1 MKEKMIMKKI
11 VAVIWITVLG
21 MAQLANAS
29 SYQYVSAEELK
40 GWLEAEDSVLLM
52 DIQVKEEFAAHH
64 IKGSL
69 ETNSYPVK
77 SGADRKRIDPAIKLN
92 QSNDYRAVVVVCP
105 RGKGG
110 AKRAYD
116 YLNKAGVSDNKL
128 YILTGGMDR
137 WPYRELVVEK

>member
-1 MKEKMIMKKI
+1 MKKI

-21 MAQLANAS
+21 MTQLADAS
-29 SYQYVSAEELK
+29 SYQYVTAEELK
-40 GWLEAEDSVLLM
+40 GWLESEKSVLLV
-52 DIQVKEEFAAHH
+52 DIQVEKEFAAHH

-77 SGADRKRIDPAIKLN
+77 SGADRKRLDPVIELN
-92 QSNDYRAVVVVCP
+92 NHTNDYRAVVVVCP

-116 YLNKAGVSDNKL
+116 YLKKAGVTANKL
-128 YILTGGMDR
+128 YILTGGMAN
-137 WPYRELVVEK
+137 WPYPKLVAEK